1 MQLPGVRLPWSW
13 KGRLRGVT
21 LTRFQGLVSTDVT
34 SPTHV
39 NSRKVKNCEQR
50 RLQRQ
55 NERTNEM
62 NEPKKSDPTT
72 QVIHEQATA
81 TNVSYSQPSQPMVI
95 VASPVRL
102 PLTVIPQAEI
112 ISAAQRGDL
121 NTIRELVESGKA
133 KVTDRDEQN
142 V

>member
-1 MQLPGVRLPWSW
+1 
-13 KGRLRGVT
+13 
-21 LTRFQGLVSTDVT
+21 
-34 SPTHV
+34 
-39 NSRKVKNCEQR
+39 
-50 RLQRQ
+50 
-55 NERTNEM
+55 
-62 NEPKKSDPTT
+62 
-72 QVIHEQATA
+72 
-81 TNVSYSQPSQPMVI
+81 MVI

>member
-1 MQLPGVRLPWSW
+1 
-13 KGRLRGVT
+13 
-21 LTRFQGLVSTDVT
+21 
-34 SPTHV
+34 
-39 NSRKVKNCEQR
+39 
-50 RLQRQ
+50 
-55 NERTNEM
+55 
-62 NEPKKSDPTT
+62 
-72 QVIHEQATA
+72 
-81 TNVSYSQPSQPMVI
+81 MVI

-121 NTIRELVESGKA
+121 NTIRELVESGKS

>member
-1 MQLPGVRLPWSW
+1 
-13 KGRLRGVT
+13 
-21 LTRFQGLVSTDVT
+21 
-34 SPTHV
+34 
-39 NSRKVKNCEQR
+39 
-50 RLQRQ
+50 
-55 NERTNEM
+55 M